1 MIKYGLKLNREWGD
15 IMDLS
20 FIFIQFIGI
29 IAWLMLILSY
39 YRKDTDRILV
49 FQIIG
54 TVLYCVHYGLLGAWS
69 GLFICACETLFD
81 LGYYKTDKDK
91 YIYMASVPIR
101 IIGGLI
107 GFSTL
112 IDILPITASL
122 TDGYTLTK
130 KKKVVVI
137 GAVISYTMWVI
148 YDIFVMSYSGAIT
161 DGMIVLSNLSILLF
175 GYNVMDKKNKGDK
188 VLTRSRRVPR

>member
-1 MIKYGLKLNREWGD
+1 
-15 IMDLS
+15 MDLW
-20 FIFIQFIGI
+20 FIFIQVIGI
-29 IAWLMLILSY
+29 LAWLMLMLSY

-54 TVLYCVHYGLLGAWS
+54 TVLYCLHYGLLGAWS

-81 LGYYKTDKDK
+81 FGYYKTDKDK
-91 YIYMASVPIR
+91 YIYMSSVPIR
-101 IIGGLI
+101 IIGGLF
-107 GFSTL
+107 GFQSF

-137 GAVISYTMWVI
+137 GAVISYTLWVI

-175 GYNVMDKKNKGDK
+175 GYNVFSKNDKSGE
-188 VLTRSRRVPR
+188 VVTR

>member
-1 MIKYGLKLNREWGD
+1 MVDPLN
-15 IMDLS
+15 IC
-20 FIFIQFIGI
+20 IQLIGI
-29 IAWLMLILSY
+29 VAWLMLGLSY
-39 YRKDTDRILV
+39 YRKDTDRILM
-49 FQIIG
+49 FQIVG

-69 GLFICACETLFD
+69 GLFICACETIFD
-81 LGYYKTDKDK
+81 FGYYATDKDD

-101 IIGGLI
+101 IICGLF
-107 GFSTL
+107 GFQSI

-130 KKKVVVI
+130 KKKVVVF

-148 YDIFVMSYSGAIT
+148 YDIFVGSYSGALT

-175 GYNVMDKKNKGDK
+175 GYNIFNKKDKSGEAI
-188 VLTRSRRVPR
+188 SR

>member
-1 MIKYGLKLNREWGD
+1 
-15 IMDLS
+15 MDLW
-20 FIFIQFIGI
+20 FIFIQVIGI
-29 IAWLMLILSY
+29 LAWLMLMLSY

-54 TVLYCVHYGLLGAWS
+54 TVLYCLHYGLLGAWS

-81 LGYYKTDKDK
+81 FGYYKTDKDK

-101 IIGGLI
+101 IIGGLF
-107 GFSTL
+107 GFQSF

-161 DGMIVLSNLSILLF
+161 DGIIVLSNLSILLF
-175 GYNVMDKKNKGDK
+175 DKNILKKGDNEAII
-188 VLTRSRRVPR
+188 LRR

>member
-1 MIKYGLKLNREWGD
+1 M
-15 IMDLS
+15 
-20 FIFIQFIGI
+20 
-29 IAWLMLILSY
+29 
-39 YRKDTDRILV
+39 
-49 FQIIG
+49 
-54 TVLYCVHYGLLGAWS
+54 YCLHYGLLGAWS
-69 GLFICACETLFD
+69 GLFICACETIFD
-81 LGYYKTDKDK
+81 LGYYKTDTDK
-91 YIYMASVPIR
+91 YIYMASIPIR

-107 GFSTL
+107 GFSS
-112 IDILPITASL
+112 IVDVLPITASL

-175 GYNVMDKKNKGDK
+175 GYNILDRKNKGDK
-188 VLTRSRRVPR
+188 LLTRSRRV

>member
-1 MIKYGLKLNREWGD
+1 MGNIFNNID
-15 IMDLS
+15 IWFLC
-20 FIFIQFIGI
+20 IQGIGI
-29 IAWLMLILSY
+29 VAWLMLILSY
-39 YRKDTDRILV
+39 YRKDTNKILV

-54 TVLYCVHYGLLGAWS
+54 TFLYCLHYGLLGAWS

-81 LGYYKTDKDK
+81 IGYYKTDKDK
-91 YIYMASVPIR
+91 YIYMASIPIR

-107 GFSTL
+107 GFSTFV
-112 IDILPITASL
+112 DVLPITASL

-148 YDIFVMSYSGAIT
+148 YDICVMSYSGAIT
-161 DGMIVLSNLSILLF
+161 DGLIVLSNLSILLF
-175 GYNVMDKKNKGDK
+175 GYNIIDKKNKGDK
-188 VLTRSRRVPR
+188 ILTRGRVVPRV

>member
-1 MIKYGLKLNREWGD
+1 
-15 IMDLS
+15 MDLW
-20 FIFIQFIGI
+20 FIFIQVIGI
-29 IAWLMLILSY
+29 VAWLVLMLSY

-54 TVLYCVHYGLLGAWS
+54 TILYCIHYGLLGAWS

-81 LGYYKTDKDK
+81 FGYYKTDKDK
-91 YIYMASVPIR
+91 YIYMASIPIR

-107 GFSTL
+107 GFQSL
-112 IDILPITASL
+112 VDILPIAASL

-130 KKKVVVI
+130 KKKIVVV

-175 GYNVMDKKNKGDK
+175 NFNIFNRKDKSGNA
-188 VLTRSRRVPR
+188 VTR

>member
-1 MIKYGLKLNREWGD
+1 
-15 IMDLS
+15 MDLW
-20 FIFIQFIGI
+20 FIFIQIIGVV
-29 IAWLMLILSY
+29 AWIMLGLSY

-54 TVLYCVHYGLLGAWS
+54 TLLYCIHYGLLGAWS
-69 GLFICACETLFD
+69 GLFICACQTLFD
-81 LGYYKTDKDK
+81 FGYYKTDKDK

-101 IIGGLI
+101 IIGGLF
-107 GFSTL
+107 GFQSF

-130 KKKVVVI
+130 KKKTVVF

-148 YDIFVMSYSGAIT
+148 YDIFVGSISGAVT

-175 GYNVMDKKNKGDK
+175 GYNIFSKKEKSME
-188 VLTRSRRVPR
+188 VVSR

>member
-1 MIKYGLKLNREWGD
+1 MKLIFDWVIGLDWK
-15 IMDLS
+15 
-20 FIFIQFIGI
+20 FIIIQVIGI
-29 IAWLMLILSY
+29 VAWIMLGLSY

-54 TVLYCVHYGLLGAWS
+54 TFLYCVHYGLLGAWS
-69 GLFICACETLFD
+69 GLFICACETIFD

-91 YIYMASVPIR
+91 YIYMASIPIR
-101 IIGGLI
+101 IIGGMI
-107 GFSTL
+107 GFSTF

-130 KKKVVVI
+130 KKNVVVI

-148 YDIFVMSYSGAIT
+148 YDIFVGSYSGAFT
-161 DGMIVLSNLSILLF
+161 DGLIVLSNLSILLF
-175 GYNVMDKKNKGDK
+175 GHNIFDRKNRKGEP
-188 VLTRSRRVPR
+188 VNS

>member
-1 MIKYGLKLNREWGD
+1 
-15 IMDLS
+15 MDLW
-20 FIFIQFIGI
+20 FIFIQMIGI

-39 YRKDTDRILV
+39 YRKDTNRILV

-91 YIYMASVPIR
+91 YIYMASIPIR

-112 IDILPITASL
+112 VDILPITASL

-188 VLTRSRRVPR
+188 ILTRSRRFSR